1 MEHIGRNDNIAG
13 LGGQAII
20 IQPYIGIGITID
32 DLIDLS
38 IIVSAA
44 GGVGTQVP
52 PLRSTSSRIRF
63 AAQKVG
69 SDSVWLAHSMRV

>member
-1 MEHIGRNDNIAG
+1 MEHMGRNDDIAG
-13 LGGQAII
+13 IGGRAII
-20 IQPYIGIGITID
+20 IQPYVGIGITID
-32 DLIDLS
+32 DVIDLG
-38 IIVSAA
+38 IIVGAA

-69 SDSVWLAHSMRV
+69 SDSVWLAYSMRV